1 MDLSASKLC
10 SWLGWGW
17 GDTTPVVVSERKKK
31 ENRKRKKKERKRKE
45 NLSYPMKAQSWESS
59 LGKHAGSKKEC
70 KQPLKVTGNV
80 C

>member
-1 MDLSASKLC
+1 MVGVGVGRHNPSGG
-10 SWLGWGW
+10 LG
-17 GDTTPVVVSERKKK
+17 EKKK
-31 ENRKRKKKERKRKE
+31 KKKTEKEKKKKERKRKE

-59 LGKHAGSKKEC
+59 LGKHAESKKEC

>member
-1 MDLSASKLC
+1 MVGVGVGRHNPSGG
-10 SWLGWGW
+10 LG
-17 GDTTPVVVSERKKK
+17 EKKK
-31 ENRKRKKKERKRKE
+31 RKQKRKKKRKEKKRK